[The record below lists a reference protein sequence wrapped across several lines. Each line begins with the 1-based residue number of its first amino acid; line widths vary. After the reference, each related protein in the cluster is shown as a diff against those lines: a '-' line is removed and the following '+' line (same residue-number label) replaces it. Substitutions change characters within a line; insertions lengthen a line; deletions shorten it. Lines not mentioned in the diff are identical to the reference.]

1 MATDQRCQHC
11 LQVEKTWSAH
21 SQDQLLRACLVHK
34 RRQKDEA
41 DHRFNASR
49 QQGAVHVTAL
59 LKRIDELEQLLEESV
74 SALCLGRVA
83 LLKRIDELEQL
94 LEEAVTALCPSE
106 VTVAVAVAVPLDN
119 ESDSEGEDSDL

>member
-59 LKRIDELEQLLEESV
+59 LKRIDELEQLLEE
-74 SALCLGRVA
+74 
-83 LLKRIDELEQL
+83 
-94 LEEAVTALCPSE
+94 AVTALCPSE